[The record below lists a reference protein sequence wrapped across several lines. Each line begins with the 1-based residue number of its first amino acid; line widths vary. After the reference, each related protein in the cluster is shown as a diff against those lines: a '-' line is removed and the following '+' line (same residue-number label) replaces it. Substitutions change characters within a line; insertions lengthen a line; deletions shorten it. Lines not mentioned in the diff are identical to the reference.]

1 MATAADAVASPG
13 PEAVHMPAPSEK
25 KKMKKTHYWY
35 DQIIGIK
42 ISVFQVCGTNKSSW
56 ANRGWLLFFFSL
68 RNVYVGSSLAREVM
82 IKKPGTDDLGKA
94 LLAEVIRSYLTADA
108 RRIPAIRNSED
119 SSARVFSFESL
130 AVIQ

>member
-1 MATAADAVASPG
+1 MTKLL
-13 PEAVHMPAPSEK
+13 EL
-25 KKMKKTHYWY
+25 
-35 DQIIGIK
+35 
-42 ISVFQVCGTNKSSW
+42 KSLFSKFVEPI
-56 ANRGWLLFFFSL
+56 NLREPIEGDYCFFFLL

-94 LLAEVIRSYLTADA
+94 LLAEVIRSYLTAEA

>member
-1 MATAADAVASPG
+1 MTKLL
-13 PEAVHMPAPSEK
+13 EL
-25 KKMKKTHYWY
+25 
-35 DQIIGIK
+35 
-42 ISVFQVCGTNKSSW
+42 KSLFSKFVEPI
-56 ANRGWLLFFFSL
+56 NLREPIEGDYCFFFFL